1 MIWRNHMS
9 SNDKVE
15 SITIPYNKVPNENLQ
30 AELRHA
36 MEVQFR
42 YKFYQDVQFPYL
54 QSLGIKNVL
63 QGFGNDEVGFI
74 GILHLWWV
82 NENNNIVYDKPRETP
97 VQIKGI
103 WKSEWLNHPQ
113 EAIALAQKIQD
124 EKPYNENKLVEIQ
137 QKHLKQIV
145 EKRAE
150 KEIMKQIREKQEE
163 EQLTDEI
170 PEKILWN

>member
-1 MIWRNHMS
+1 MS
-9 SNDKVE
+9 ADDKIE

-82 NENNNIVYDKPRETP
+82 NEDNNIVYDKPRETP

-124 EKPYNENKLVEIQ
+124 EKLCDENKLVQIHQ
-137 QKHLKQIV
+137 NHIKQIM
-145 EKRAE
+145 EKQAQN
-150 KEIMKQIREKQEE
+150 EIMRQIREKE
-163 EQLTDEI
+163 EQEQEQI
-170 PEKILWN
+170 PENILWN

>member
-1 MIWRNHMS
+1 MS
-9 SNDKVE
+9 TNKQIE

-42 YKFYQDVQFPYL
+42 YKFYQDIQFPYL

-63 QGFGNDEVGFI
+63 QAFGNEEIGFI
-74 GILHLWWV
+74 GVLHLWWV
-82 NENNNIVYDKPRETP
+82 NEDNGIVYDNPRKCS
-97 VQIKGI
+97 VKIKGI
-103 WKSEWLNHPQ
+103 WKSEWLDDPKDAV
-113 EAIALAQKIQD
+113 AIAQKLED
-124 EKPYNENKLVEIQ
+124 EKPYDENKLVQIQ
-137 QKHLKQIV
+137 QNYVKQMV

-150 KEIMKQIREKQEE
+150 KEILRQIQEKQEE

>member
-1 MIWRNHMS
+1 METKKQI
-9 SNDKVE
+9 E

-42 YKFYQDVQFPYL
+42 YKFYQDTQFPYL

-63 QGFGNDEVGFI
+63 QGFGNEEIGFI

-82 NENNNIVYDKPRETP
+82 NEDNNIVYDKPRETP
-97 VQIKGI
+97 VKIKGI
-103 WKSEWLNHPQ
+103 WKSEWLNDPK
-113 EAIALAQKIQD
+113 EAVALAQKLED
-124 EKPYNENKLVEIQ
+124 EKPFDENKLVQIQ
-137 QKHLKQIV
+137 QNYVKQMV

-150 KEIMKQIREKQEE
+150 KEIMRQIHEKQQE
-163 EQLTDEI
+163 EQLTEEI
-170 PEKILWN
+170 PKKILWN